1 MAAFT
6 LFRVEGLKQLP
17 KLIMAS
23 TEDQMQNNMTI
34 TCKRGYVRTGI
45 VSCKGLHNFHYSGPR

>member
-1 MAAFT
+1 MEAFS

-34 TCKRGYVRTGI
+34 T
-45 VSCKGLHNFHYSGPR
+45 